1 MVVTGMTLHTGEIL
15 DGKYRIIRE
24 LGSGSMG
31 AVYEGE
37 NVRIRRRVAIKV
49 LHPGIAQKTSVVRR
63 FEQEAQA
70 AGRIGS
76 DHIVEV
82 LDLGTMHDGG
92 FYMVMEFLEGETLS
106 ERIKRN
112 GRLAPKEVSPIAQQL
127 LFGLEMAHE
136 ARIVHRDLKPD
147 NVFLVREH
155 AGQRDFV
162 KILDF
167 GISKFNPLAGD
178 DGMSMT
184 KTGTVMG
191 TPFYM
196 APEQAKGSRDVDH
209 RSDLYSV
216 GVILYE
222 AVTGQVP
229 FHAGTFNELI
239 FKIVLEA
246 PPPPET
252 YVPDLDPAFS
262 RIIRRSMARDVPERF
277 QSAAEFRETL
287 SLWLH
292 TGRDDKSANVTP
304 PPLAASNEW
313 PPATKG
319 EGGGT
324 VLHSEGPDPGA
335 TPEGTHLMEPDEDG
349 AATRVVEEEEDIA
362 TTRVTDGN
370 LPEPATRMV
379 DASPLSGLGP
389 SSKGKPPPPPRR
401 KPEAQAGP
409 DGGGPRGTAPIPA
422 VPEAQAATVAF
433 DPSFVPPGAAPP
445 APSGMAPSGL
455 APPGLGP
462 NAPTPI
468 TNRAY
473 HEDDVWPV
481 AGVPKQSHRM
491 TAIIAGSIGALIIG
505 AGLAVWLL
513 GSSEGAD
520 AQTTQEMTE
529 EVADGTGDEE
539 TAPEEASATEA
550 SEADDDEAAADD
562 GDPDD
567 ETTEA
572 PPEPPAPPPPPVAPK
587 PVTVPRPLPVPKALP
602 PPPPKPSP
610 TPKPTPK
617 PTGRPIQTEL

>member
-106 ERIKRN
+106 QRIKRN

-209 RSDLYSV
+209 RSDVYSV

-262 RIIRRSMARDVPERF
+262 RIIRRAMARDVPERF
-277 QSAAEFRETL
+277 QSASEFRETL

-292 TGRDDKSANVTP
+292 TGRDDKNANVTP
-304 PPLAASNEW
+304 PPLAASDEW
-313 PPATKG
+313 PKAQ
-319 EGGGT
+319 GGT
-324 VLHSEGPDPGA
+324 VIHHDDASGA
-335 TPEGTHLMEPDEDG
+335 TPKGTHLMEPDEDG
-349 AATRVVEEEEDIA
+349 AATRVVGEDDDIA
-362 TTRVTDGN
+362 TTRVADGN

-379 DASPLSGLGP
+379 DASPLSSLGP

-401 KPEAQAGP
+401 RADGASSD

-422 VPEAQAATVAF
+422 VPEAPAATVAF
-433 DPSFVPPGAAPP
+433 DPGFQPPGAVAP
-445 APSGMAPSGL
+445 MGL
-455 APPGLGP
+455 PP

-481 AGVPKQSHRM
+481 AGVPKQSNRM
-491 TAIIAGSIGALIIG
+491 TAIIAGSIGALVIG

-513 GSSEGAD
+513 RSGEDVAD
-520 AQTTQEMTE
+520 PQTTEVTE
-529 EVADGTGDEE
+529 EAVDSGDDQPEEAPATETSEPTEDDAPGGDSNPDEE
-539 TAPEEASATEA
+539 TSDDATEP
-550 SEADDDEAAADD
+550 EAA
-562 GDPDD
+562 
-567 ETTEA
+567 
-572 PPEPPAPPPPPVAPK
+572 PPAPPAPK
-587 PVTVPRPLPVPKALP
+587 PVAKPVPAPTPKPVPTPLPVPV
-602 PPPPKPSP
+602 PKPSP
-610 TPKPTPK
+610 KPAPKPTPK